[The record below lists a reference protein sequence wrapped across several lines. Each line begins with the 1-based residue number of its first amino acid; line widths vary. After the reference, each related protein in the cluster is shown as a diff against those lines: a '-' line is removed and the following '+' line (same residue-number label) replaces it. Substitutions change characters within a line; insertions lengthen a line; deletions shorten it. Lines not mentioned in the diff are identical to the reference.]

1 MKYNPV
7 LYLIAPLLA
16 AGMLLALLMVF
27 ACVDISQAAVSHP
40 AQPRGTLA
48 TRVSTITVTSGTD
61 PDTSNSSTCLNAT
74 PCTLRRA
81 VIQARNLPANQRP
94 VLIAFDIPQDANEG
108 YDAAL
113 QIWKIQFS
121 GISTD
126 QAALRYL
133 NGSIIIDGS
142 TQPGGRS
149 SGPKIFLV
157 GPGTGQYDGL
167 KLGETQTQNA
177 NEIRGLGFQMFKTH
191 IYINSSNNIID
202 GNWFGL
208 SDDGT
213 GVVLRG
219 GGEDDG
225 SGNTGVSVA
234 ENITGNTIQNNV
246 FTGIAGV
253 AAALNGDD
261 GLFANNYVGTIFDGT
276 VPDKETDPSLVC
288 SPVDWLGGSGL
299 SVSGEGN
306 TIEDNIIAGIRIAV
320 EPPTIQADAI
330 RVSGDN
336 HVIQNNK
343 IGVDADNTEVG
354 VCGRGIYMQ
363 GGTEF
368 NQLTANTIVSPG
380 YSGISLNDTP
390 VVSTSDA
397 NTLRGN
403 VIKKYTPWGEIE
415 GNNSPEDAI
424 PINKSLADAFRNFK
438 PAAITSIDGAEVTG
452 TNGTDSLCPNCVIE
466 IFIDDTDSITEAL
479 TSAAVVTADANGDW
493 TATLSAPLPA
503 GKGLRTTSTTAQYNT
518 IAGMSA
524 GTTTGLSLIAL
535 PVIDPVDDNKYLYLP
550 LIQR

>member
-1 MKYNPV
+1 MKHKPV
-7 LYLIAPLLA
+7 LYLLAPLLA
-16 AGMLLALLMVF
+16 AGMLLALMMVF
-27 ACVDISQAAVSHP
+27 ACVDTSQAAVSRL
-40 AQPRGTLA
+40 AQPVSTLA
-48 TRVSTITVTSGTD
+48 TPVTTITVTSGTD
-61 PDTSNSSTCLNAT
+61 PDTSNSSTCLSAT

-81 VIQARNLPANQRP
+81 VNQARNLPADQRP

-108 YDAAL
+108 YDASL

-126 QAALRYL
+126 QAAVRYL
-133 NGSIIIDGS
+133 NGKIMIDGS

-149 SGPKIFLV
+149 TGPKIILV

-167 KLGETQTQNA
+167 KLGSTQAENA

-191 IYINSSNNIID
+191 IYINSSNNIIED
-202 GNWFGL
+202 NWFGL

-213 GVVLRG
+213 GIVLRG

-234 ENITGNTIQNNV
+234 ENSTGNIVQNNV
-246 FTGIAGV
+246 FTGLAGV
-253 AAALNGDD
+253 AAAINGDD
-261 GLFANNYVGTIFDGT
+261 GLFANNFVGTIFDGT
-276 VPDKETDPSLVC
+276 VPDKQTNPSLIC

-299 SVSGEGN
+299 SISGDGN
-306 TIEDNIIAGIRIAV
+306 TIEDNVIAGIRIAV
-320 EPPTIQADAI
+320 EPPTIQADAV

-336 HVIQNNK
+336 HIIQNNK

-368 NQLTANTIVSPG
+368 NQLTTNTIVSPG

-424 PINKSLADAFRNFK
+424 QITKSLPDAFRDFK
-438 PAAITSIDGAEVTG
+438 PAAVTLIDGVEVSG
-452 TNGTDSLCPNCVIE
+452 TNGANSLCPNCVIE
-466 IFIDDTDSITEAL
+466 VFLDDTDTITEAL
-479 TSAAVVTADANGDW
+479 QSLAVVIADANGDW
-493 TATLSAPLPA
+493 SATLPAPLES

-524 GTTTGLSLIAL
+524 GTTTGLSLIAV
-535 PVIDPVDDNKYLYLP
+535 PGSGPGDEEKYLYLP
-550 LIQR
+550 LARR